1 MYLRVFVAT
10 AVAAS
15 FSLSPARAD
24 QPAAGRNL
32 AAPCAI
38 CHGTGGRSVG
48 GTDPLAGMS
57 RPDMV
62 RKLGEFK
69 SGAKPATVMHQIS
82 KGYSD
87 REIALLAEYFAAQKK

>member
-1 MYLRVFVAT
+1 MYSRIF
-10 AVAAS
+10 AVAAIAAT
-15 FSLSPARAD
+15 FNTALVQAGTPA
-24 QPAAGRNL
+24 PGRNL

-38 CHGTGGRSVG
+38 CHGTDGRSVG
-48 GTDPLAGMS
+48 GSEPLAGMP

>member
-1 MYLRVFVAT
+1 MHFRVLVST
-10 AVAAS
+10 VAAATFCS
-15 FSLSPARAD
+15 APAGAD

-38 CHGTGGRSVG
+38 CHGTDGRSVG
-48 GTDPLAGMS
+48 GTEPLAGMS
-57 RPDMV
+57 RTDMV
-62 RKLGEFK
+62 RKLGEYK

-87 REIALLAEYFAAQKK
+87 REIALLAEYFASQKK